1 MTWGVGP
8 QFDFAKAVT
17 SNLFNTTLEQTIL
30 SYRRQKASHE
40 KMADDGG
47 GPPEE
52 TGKLP
57 KCDRELLK
65 KSVDG
70 TMGALLFL
78 HNGLGPVAF
87 HPHP

>member
-1 MTWGVGP
+1 
-8 QFDFAKAVT
+8 
-17 SNLFNTTLEQTIL
+17 
-30 SYRRQKASHE
+30 
-40 KMADDGG
+40 MADDGG

-78 HNGLGPVAF
+78 HNGLGPEAF
-87 HPHP
+87 HRYP

>member
-1 MTWGVGP
+1 
-8 QFDFAKAVT
+8 
-17 SNLFNTTLEQTIL
+17 
-30 SYRRQKASHE
+30 
-40 KMADDGG
+40 MADDGG

-70 TMGALLFL
+70 TMGALLFV

>member
-1 MTWGVGP
+1 MEA

-17 SNLFNTTLEQTIL
+17 SNLFKRISKLVW
-30 SYRRQKASHE
+30 QKASHE

-70 TMGALLFL
+70 TMGALLFV
-78 HNGLGPVAF
+78 HNGLGPEAF
-87 HPHP
+87 RRYP